1 MSRSHHALR
10 HPALML
16 PTMMEMTRRFM
27 SAHTSIAE
35 ASRPVAPVAWIGVYL
50 ELAKARLAT
59 LVVLTAVAGYVLAAR
74 GSADLATMLLTALG
88 TALSAFGANILNQ
101 AWEVERDRRM
111 ERTRSRPL
119 PAGRIRRSTAVAW
132 GLASAAAGLSVL
144 ILAANGLTA
153 ALSLGC
159 IVLYVLVYTPMKPRT
174 SFNTLIGAVVGAIPP
189 VMGWTAATGR
199 LGVGAFILGG
209 LLLLWQ
215 VPHFMALAWMYR
227 EDYARGGFRMLPSVD
242 PSGGATSRLAFLY
255 AAALVPLG
263 VLAWAAGLSGNTFLA
278 GSTVVG
284 AAFALFGWRFL
295 RDRTDAA
302 ARRLFLASLLYLPL
316 VLGLMVADMDD
327 RVARGAFVGHE
338 PAVRTVAFVAANP
351 PSSTLAA
358 DVVQP

>member
-1 MSRSHHALR
+1 MSV
-10 HPALML
+10 
-16 PTMMEMTRRFM
+16 
-27 SAHTSIAE
+27 HTSVATT
-35 ASRPVAPVAWIGVYL
+35 SRPIAPVALVGVYL

-74 GSADLATMLLTALG
+74 GSAEIATLLWTALG

-101 AWEVERDRRM
+101 AWEMERDRRM

-119 PAGRIRRSTAVAW
+119 PAGRLGRSTAVVW
-132 GLASAAAGLSVL
+132 GVLSAAAG
-144 ILAANGLTA
+144 ILMLDVAANGLTA
-153 ALSLGC
+153 ALSLAC
-159 IVLYVLVYTPMKPRT
+159 ILLYVLVYTPMKPRT
-174 SFNTLIGAVVGAIPP
+174 SFNTLVGAVVGAIPP

-227 EDYARGGFRMLPSVD
+227 EDYARGGFRMLPTVD

-255 AAALVPLG
+255 AAALIPLG
-263 VLAWAAGLSGNTFLA
+263 VLAWADGLSGDTFLA
-278 GSTVVG
+278 GSMVVG
-284 AAFALFGWRFL
+284 AVFSLYGWRFL
-295 RDRTDAA
+295 RQRSDAA

-327 RVARGAFVGHE
+327 RVARGAFVGRE
-338 PAVRTVAFVAANP
+338 PTAHLVAVVAAKPP
-351 PSSTLAA
+351 PSPLGTEIT
-358 DVVQP
+358 PR